1 MTKDIIALTPKM
13 PDTRSLLAALHAGG
27 PELNLTA
34 TDDGAVL
41 QLCTTGGRPLVSV
54 EAPVLV
60 HIPGEAERLLGPQA
74 VTPEPPFW
82 WTETRASAAIPQAEA
97 LAGSVCGRLTMLL
110 GGTTWPPGAAHT
122 ARVTAPDDATDTT
135 AEPPHPPTPTSAS
148 DDDPTETVAPAPTSI
163 LPAVDVLTDSTAVV
177 LADRPLVPLTS
188 WLSDI
193 LRTTVQANRALH
205 LVTPPHVRLSLPLRT
220 ALGGAPNRWVVQDPA
235 GGYYD
240 GLSGVRL
247 AWLGGTFT
255 PPGTTVAD
263 AFTASTTPAGQRQ
276 LTVSFRTV
284 HAADTDLQLGHAL
297 ETAWRHLT
305 GAPPSGWGTAE
316 PVNLPWSPRQLTDLA
331 RNRAPAPTHLI
342 AIGTPDR
349 PAIATHRITRT
360 TAGVA
365 EDTTLTLGY
374 TTPAEVPLESLES
387 LAATLVDEHGLTTML
402 TTLRTARAD
411 LTLPAH
417 LEAPPLPVSFTLGP
431 RDVDTI
437 GLTYAR
443 RPPLATKPRQLGS
456 PSCPALYYPL
466 GDGTDAAA
474 WTAFQNLAIH
484 LKNSL
489 GSPM

>member
-1 MTKDIIALTPKM
+1 MTKDVIALTEKM

-34 TDDGAVL
+34 TDDGAVI
-41 QLCTTGGRPLVSV
+41 QLCTAAGRPLVSV
-54 EAPVLV
+54 ESPLLV
-60 HIPGEAERLLGPQA
+60 HTPGEAERLLGPQA
-74 VTPEPPFW
+74 TAPEPPFW
-82 WTETRASAAIPQAEA
+82 WTETRASTAVPEAEA

-122 ARVTAPDDATDTT
+122 ARVAAPDDAT
-135 AEPPHPPTPTSAS
+135 AAQPHTPTPPSAA
-148 DDDPTETVAPAPTSI
+148 DDNPTETAASAPTPV

-205 LVTPPHVRLSLPLRT
+205 LVTPPHVRLSLPLRA
-220 ALGGAPNRWVVQDPA
+220 ALGGAPNRWVIQDPA

-255 PPGTTVAD
+255 PTGTAVAD
-263 AFTASTTPAGQRQ
+263 AFTASATPTGQRQ

-284 HAADTDLQLGHAL
+284 HTADTDLLLGHAL

-305 GAPPSGWGTAE
+305 GAAPSGWGTAE
-316 PVNLPWSPRQLTDLA
+316 PVNLPWSRRQLTDLA

-342 AIGTPDR
+342 AIGSPDR
-349 PAIATHRITRT
+349 PAIAIHRITRT

-374 TTPAEVPLESLES
+374 TAPAEVPLDSLES
-387 LAATLVDEHGLTTML
+387 LAATLVDAHGLTTML
-402 TTLRTARAD
+402 TTLRNARAD

-431 RDVDTI
+431 RDIGTI
-437 GLTYAR
+437 GLTHAR

-456 PSCPALYYPL
+456 LSCPAFHYPL
-466 GDGTDAAA
+466 GDGTDAEA

-484 LKNSL
+484 LKNGP
-489 GSPM
+489 GSTSS

>member
-1 MTKDIIALTPKM
+1 VTKDVIALTEKM

-27 PELNLTA
+27 PDLSLTT

-41 QLCTTGGRPLVSV
+41 HLCTSAGRPLVSV

-74 VTPEPPFW
+74 TAPKPPFW
-82 WTETRASAAIPQAEA
+82 WTEARASTAVPEAEA

-110 GGTTWPPGAAHT
+110 GGTSWPPGAAHT
-122 ARVTAPDDATDTT
+122 ARVTAPDG
-135 AEPPHPPTPTSAS
+135 
-148 DDDPTETVAPAPTSI
+148 DPTEPTVSASTAAFPVI
-163 LPAVDVLTDSTAVV
+163 DVLTDSTAVV
-177 LADRPLVPLTS
+177 LADRPFLPLTA

-193 LRTTVQANRALH
+193 LRTTTQANRALH
-205 LVTPPHVRLSLPLRT
+205 LVTPPHVRLTLPLRT
-220 ALGGAPNRWVVQDPA
+220 ALAGAPNRWVIQNPT

-247 AWLGGTFT
+247 AWQNGTFAPT
-255 PPGTTVAD
+255 GTDVAN
-263 AFTASTTPAGQRQ
+263 AFTAASTAPEQRQ
-276 LTVSFRTV
+276 LTVSFRMV
-284 HAADTDLQLGHAL
+284 HAADTDLILGRGL
-297 ETAWRHLT
+297 EAAWRHLT
-305 GAPPSGWGTAE
+305 GAPPIGWGTAE

-331 RNRAPAPTHLI
+331 RDRAPAPTRLL

-374 TTPAEVPLESLES
+374 ATATEVPLDTLES
-387 LAATLVDEHGLTTML
+387 LAATLVDQYGLATML
-402 TTLRTARAD
+402 TTLRNARAD

-431 RDVDTI
+431 RDVRTI
-437 GLTYAR
+437 GLTHAR
-443 RPPLATKPRQLGS
+443 RPPVAIKPRQLGS
-456 PSCPALYYPL
+456 ASYPALYYPL
-466 GDGTDAAA
+466 GDGTNTES
-474 WTAFQNLAIH
+474 WTALQNLSNH
-484 LKNSL
+484 LKC
-489 GSPM
+489 SPGVASSAQPPR